1 MGMPE
6 PHVVILGA
14 GPAGLGAAY
23 QLRRSGKARVTV
35 LERNAF
41 VGGNASSFEHN
52 GIWLDFG
59 SHRLHPATDP
69 AIMADIK
76 RLLGDDLRDRPRH
89 GRILLRDKLIHF
101 PLKPVDL
108 LLRLDKSFAIST
120 MRDMVRKAV
129 AKPDEGDTF
138 ASVLWANLGPTIC
151 KDFYFP
157 FARKMWGREP
167 EELSGIQA
175 HKRVSAGSFGKLVR
189 KVMSSVPGFKPPG
202 AGRFFY
208 PVRGFGQIS
217 EAYADAARK
226 AGADISLNTSVTGL
240 APLNGNGGGW
250 CVTTRQGEEER
261 TLRADYVWS
270 TIPVTLLARMITPR
284 PPDAVMQATTAID
297 YRAMILVYL
306 ELDVDQFTEYDAHYV
321 PDERICFTRLT
332 EPKNYAALGTPRGRT
347 TLCAEVPCSTDD
359 ARWSMS
365 DAELGEEVAKGMSI
379 AGLPLAR
386 PPVNVFTRR
395 LRQAYPIYQKGYE
408 VPYGTLDR
416 WVESVPRLLSYG
428 RQGLF
433 AHDNT
438 HHALAMAYAAVEC
451 LRDGVFDATA
461 WERYRTVFASHVV
474 ED

>member
-1 MGMPE
+1 M
-6 PHVVILGA
+6 ILGA

-23 QLRRSGKARVTV
+23 QLHRQGKARVTV
-35 LERNAF
+35 LERNPV
-41 VGGNASSFEHN
+41 VGGNAGSFQSN

-69 AIMADIK
+69 RILADIQ
-76 RLLGDDLRDRPRH
+76 RLLGDDLRYQVRH
-89 GRILLRDKLIHF
+89 GRIHLRDKLIHF

-108 LLRLDKSFAIST
+108 LLRLDKGFAVST
-120 MRDMVRKAV
+120 LRDMARKAV
-129 AKPDEGDTF
+129 AKPDEGNTF

-151 KDFYFP
+151 RDFYFP

-175 HKRVSAGSFGKLVR
+175 RKRVSASSFGKLVK

-202 AGRFFY
+202 AGRFYY

-217 EAYADAARK
+217 EAYAAAARD
-226 AGADISLNTSVTGL
+226 AGAEIALNTAVTGL
-240 APLNGNGGGW
+240 SPLTGDGAGW
-250 CVTTRQGEEER
+250 CVTAKQGDEER

-284 PPDAVMQATTAID
+284 PPEPVMQATTQID

-306 ELDVDQFTEYDAHYV
+306 ELDVDQFTEYDAHYL
-321 PDERICFTRLT
+321 PDERICITRLS
-332 EPKNYAALGTPRGRT
+332 EPKNYSALGEPRGRT
-347 TLCAEVPCSTDD
+347 TLCAELPCSTDD
-359 ARWSMS
+359 PWWTMS
-365 DAELGEEVAKGMSI
+365 DAEIGERVARDLAV
-379 AGLPLAR
+379 AGLPLPR

-395 LRQAYPIYQKGYE
+395 LRQAYPIYQNGYE
-408 VPYGTLDR
+408 VPYRTLDD
-416 WVESVPRLLSYG
+416 WVESIPRLLSYG

-451 LRDGVFDATA
+451 LTNGEFDTAAWDRHRKVFET
-461 WERYRTVFASHVV
+461 HVV

>member
-1 MGMPE
+1 MDMPE
-6 PHVVILGA
+6 PHIVILGA
-14 GPAGLGAAY
+14 GPAGLGAAL

-35 LERNAF
+35 LERNSA
-41 VGGNASSFEHN
+41 VGGNAASFESN

-59 SHRLHPATDP
+59 SHRLHPATAP
-69 AIMADIK
+69 HILADI
-76 RLLGDDLRDRPRH
+76 RQLLGDDLRDRPRH
-89 GRILLRDKLIHF
+89 GRIHLRDKLIHF

-108 LLRLDKSFAIST
+108 LLRLDKGFAVST
-120 MRDMVRKAV
+120 LRDMARKAV

-151 KDFYFP
+151 RDFYFP

-175 HKRVSAGSFGKLVR
+175 RKRVSASSFGKLVR
-189 KVMSSVPGFKPPG
+189 KVMSSVPGLKPPG

-208 PVRGFGQIS
+208 PKRGFGQIS
-217 EAYADAARK
+217 EAYAAAARE
-226 AGADISLNTSVTGL
+226 AGAEIALGTTVTGL
-240 APLNGNGGGW
+240 SPVTGNGGGW
-250 CVTTRQGEEER
+250 CITAKQGEEER

-270 TIPVTLLARMITPR
+270 TIPVTLLARMITPQ
-284 PPDAVMQATTAID
+284 PPAEVMKATTEID

-306 ELDVDQFTEYDAHYV
+306 ELDVDQFTEYDAHYF
-321 PDERICFTRLT
+321 PDERICFTRLSET
-332 EPKNYAALGTPRGRT
+332 KNYSALGEPRGRT
-347 TLCAEVPCSTDD
+347 ALCAELPCSTDD
-359 ARWSMS
+359 AWWTMS
-365 DAELGEEVAKGMSI
+365 DEDIGDRVARDLAT
-379 AGLPLAR
+379 AGIPLPR
-386 PPVNVFTRR
+386 KPVRVFTRR

-408 VPYGTLDR
+408 VPYGVLDQ

-451 LRDGVFDATA
+451 LHNGQFDSAQ
-461 WERYRTVFASHVV
+461 WERHRQVFASHVV

>member
-1 MGMPE
+1 MPE

-14 GPAGLGAAY
+14 GPAGLGAAW
-23 QLRRSGKARVTV
+23 QLRRAGKARVTV
-35 LERNAF
+35 LERNGF
-41 VGGNASSFEHN
+41 VGGNASSFESN

-69 AIMADIK
+69 AILADIK

-108 LLRLDKSFAIST
+108 LLRLDKRFALST
-120 MRDMVRKAV
+120 LRDMARKAL

-151 KDFYFP
+151 RDFYFP

-167 EELSGIQA
+167 EELSAIQA
-175 HKRVSAGSFGKLVR
+175 RKRVSAGSFGKLLR
-189 KVMSSVPGFKPPG
+189 KVLSSVPGLKPPG

-217 EAYADAARK
+217 EAYAAAARD
-226 AGADISLNTSVTGL
+226 AGAEIALQAAVTGL
-240 APLNGNGGGW
+240 SPLSGNEAGW
-250 CVTTRQGEEER
+250 CVTMQQNGEQR
-261 TLRADYVWS
+261 TIRADYVWS
-270 TIPVTLLARMITPR
+270 TIPVTLLARMVTPL
-284 PPDAVMQATTAID
+284 PPDDVVRATTAID

-306 ELDVDQFTEYDAHYV
+306 ELDVDRFTEYDAHYV
-321 PDERICFTRLT
+321 PDERICFTRLSET
-332 EPKNYAALGTPRGRT
+332 KNYSARGEPRGRT
-347 TLCAEVPCSTDD
+347 VLCAELPCSTDD
-359 ARWSMS
+359 PWWTMG
-365 DAELGEEVAKGMSI
+365 DAELGERVARDLAV
-379 AGLPLAR
+379 AGLALPR

-408 VPYGTLDR
+408 VPYGILDD
-416 WVESVPRLLSYG
+416 WVESLPRFLSYG

-451 LRDGVFDATA
+451 LNDGEFDAAA
-461 WERYRTVFASHVV
+461 WARHRKVFESHVV

>member
-1 MGMPE
+1 MPE

-14 GPAGLGAAY
+14 GPAGLGAAL
-23 QLRRSGKARVTV
+23 QLRRAGKARVTV
-35 LERNAF
+35 LERNGF
-41 VGGNASSFEHN
+41 VGGNASSFESN

-69 AIMADIK
+69 AILADIK

-108 LLRLDKSFAIST
+108 LLRLDKGFAVST
-120 MRDMVRKAV
+120 LRDMARKAV
-129 AKPDEGDTF
+129 AKPDEGETF

-151 KDFYFP
+151 RDFYFP

-167 EELSGIQA
+167 EELSAIQA
-175 HKRVSAGSFGKLVR
+175 RKRVSAGSFGKLLR
-189 KVMSSVPGFKPPG
+189 KVLSSVPGLKPPG

-217 EAYADAARK
+217 EAYAKAARD
-226 AGADISLNTSVTGL
+226 AGAEIALATAVTGL
-240 APLNGNGGGW
+240 SPLTDNEAGW
-250 CVTTRQGEEER
+250 CVTIQQNGGQR
-261 TLRADYVWS
+261 TIRADYVWS
-270 TIPVTLLARMITPR
+270 TIPVTLLARMITPV
-284 PPDAVMQATTAID
+284 PPDEVMRATTAID

-306 ELDVDQFTEYDAHYV
+306 ELDVDQFTEYDAHYI

-332 EPKNYAALGTPRGRT
+332 EPKNYAALGAPRGRT
-347 TLCAEVPCSTDD
+347 ILCAEVPCSTEDP
-359 ARWSMS
+359 WWTMG
-365 DAELGEEVAKGMSI
+365 DAELGERVARDLAV
-379 AGLPLAR
+379 AGLALSR

-408 VPYGTLDR
+408 VPYGILDG
-416 WVESVPRLLSYG
+416 WVESLPRLLSYG

-451 LRDGVFDATA
+451 LNDGEFDEAAWARHRRVF
-461 WERYRTVFASHVV
+461 ESHVV